1 MNFFVSLT
9 IAVFTT
15 SLLSQAQASGASDI
29 SAQALLQLEAQ
40 SSEQINDGNNQQL
53 LTRFEIN
60 NYSFAELQ
68 LQTGIAADVHSEQ
81 QADVLRFYKLN
92 VLGHLNQNL
101 AYQFGRFI
109 IEEELNDLFQYSLA
123 KNDQIKDQILY
134 SQGLALK
141 HRLGIIDQQALLD
154 YDDENQEWNKHY
166 QLRIGALGY
175 GYGKINLD
183 DEITNKSDHLK
194 KATLTLYA
202 QKSLPYIPGSVSWHY
217 QFSHNVNTNDNLLKD
232 DYWQQS
238 IIWRGFISSYANAS
252 HDIGFNRLSEQ
263 TITDRWRYSYYH
275 PSGWEIALQRN
286 YVHQQQEP
294 LSYQLSIQY
303 QL

>member
-1 MNFFVSLT
+1 MKFFVSLT

-15 SLLSQAQASGASDI
+15 SLLNQAQASGASDI
-29 SAQALLQLEAQ
+29 NAQALLQLEAQ
-40 SSEQINDGNNQQL
+40 SNEQINDSNNQQL

-60 NYSFAELQ
+60 NYSFDGLK

-81 QADVLRFYKLN
+81 QADVVRLDKLN

-109 IEEELNDLFQYSLA
+109 IEEEFNDLFQYSLA
-123 KNDQIKDQILY
+123 KNDQVKDQVLY
-134 SQGLALK
+134 SQGFVLK

-175 GYGKINLD
+175 GYGKINFD
-183 DEITNKSDHLK
+183 DEITNKSDRLK

-202 QKSLPYIPGSVSWHY
+202 QKSLPYIPGSLSWHY
-217 QFSHNVNTNDNLLKD
+217 QLSHNLNADDNLLKD

-238 IIWRGFISSYANAS
+238 FIWRGFIPSYANAS

-263 TITDRWRYSYYH
+263 TITDRWLYSYYH
-275 PSGWEIALQRN
+275 SSGWKIALQRD

-294 LSYQLSIQY
+294 LSYQLSIEY